1 MRPGGRAHPQ
11 DIQQPAPVP
20 KKQGLKYEYLKN
32 VLLEHKVIAPV
43 PQKQGLKPKAASS
56 TVIRD

>member
-1 MRPGGRAHPQ
+1 VVGRTLRTFNSRPQ
-11 DIQQPAPVP
+11 FQ

-32 VLLEHKVIAPV
+32 VLLEHKVRAPV